1 MPLRLSA
8 LAVVCALVFLGPV
21 LADEFTTRI
30 TKIDGDQV
38 TFQKKKKGGKDGKAT
53 DTTLTAAKDV
63 KVFKGRYDADAKAV
77 LTQGK
82 ADPDGLRS
90 KLLLS
95 AEGGK
100 LPEGGVSAVI
110 TTEGQGDAT
119 RITKIVVTQPKSSK
133 GQ

>member
-1 MPLRLSA
+1 MNRFGLA
-8 LAVVCALVFLGPV
+8 LLFALILVGCAV
-21 LADEFTTRI
+21 ADEFNARITRI
-30 TKIDGDQV
+30 DGEQV